1 VSGTHPSILYY
12 VTVKGNEHVVEI
24 SEGPEGDIALKL
36 DGEPVEADLVT
47 LQADGLHSLL
57 LDGQSREMVL
67 EREGDRTFVGL
78 DGERIEV
85 RVQDE
90 VSRALAAIEGAK
102 HAGPA
107 EVTAPMPGV
116 VVEVRVAPGDA
127 VTAGQ
132 PVVVVEAMKMQ
143 NELTAEADGV
153 VKSVAVK
160 AGDAVD
166 GGAVLVVVEP
176 AEGS

>member
-1 VSGTHPSILYY
+1 MSGTHPAILYY

-24 SEGPEGDIALKL
+24 AEGPEGEIELKL
-36 DGEPVEADLVT
+36 DGRPVDADLVP

-57 LDGQSREMVL
+57 LDGHSREMIL

-90 VSRALAAIEGAK
+90 VSRALSAIEGARP
-102 HAGPA
+102 AGPT

-116 VVEVRVAPGDA
+116 VVEVRVQPGDA
-127 VTAGQ
+127 VQAGQ

-143 NELTAEADGV
+143 NELAAETDGTV
-153 VKSVAVK
+153 ERVAVK

-166 GGAVLVVVEP
+166 GGAVLVVVTPVETP
-176 AEGS
+176 